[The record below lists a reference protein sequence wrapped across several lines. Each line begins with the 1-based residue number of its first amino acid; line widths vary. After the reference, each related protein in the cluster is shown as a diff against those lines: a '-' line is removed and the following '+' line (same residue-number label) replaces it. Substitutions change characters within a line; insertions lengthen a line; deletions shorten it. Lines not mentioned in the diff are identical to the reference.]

1 MSQKVNQN
9 IYNTFTGGAA
19 TQATNE
25 ANKSQLPG
33 RENGPA
39 DAYRHILLSAELT
52 RKYGEDYAR
61 ALLEGHE
68 WTGNNGGQTGA
79 AESMDRHNNELG
91 IAIGQHLRD
100 SGGTWND
107 VVSESRK
114 LIDPSQNGDPESASW
129 LPPEDWAKNPINN
142 NTNQRMPNDDPRLNW
157 PPTWPDDP
165 FEEGNS
171 DAYGDDYNWPTYR
184 PIYEFIEFI
193 KRQLQSASTLR
204 SPIVLDLDGNGVQT
218 VSLAEGVFFDHGG
231 DGFAERSGWVAPGD
245 GLLVWDNDANGLID
259 SGRELFGAETLLP
272 DGTRAVNG
280 FEALRALDT
289 NADGVIDASDPVFAQ
304 LRVWVDASA
313 DGRSGEGELLTLQ
326 QAGVRSINLSYT
338 NSPHIDP
345 QGNAHRQLGNYTTTD
360 GATRA
365 ATDVWVRTN
374 PTQSL
379 PTEWL
384 DVPADI
390 AALPDAQGYGL
401 VRDLHQAMAAD
412 ATGELQALV
421 LAFTQAQTPQERDAL
436 LTELIYHWA
445 GVQDVDPT
453 SRASRMIYGNA
464 IGDIRAFMRIS
475 TTRTF
480 GQQPSIH

>member
-1 MSQKVNQN
+1 
-9 IYNTFTGGAA
+9 
-19 TQATNE
+19 
-25 ANKSQLPG
+25 
-33 RENGPA
+33 
-39 DAYRHILLSAELT
+39 
-52 RKYGEDYAR
+52 
-61 ALLEGHE
+61 
-68 WTGNNGGQTGA
+68 
-79 AESMDRHNNELG
+79 
-91 IAIGQHLRD
+91 
-100 SGGTWND
+100 
-107 VVSESRK
+107 
-114 LIDPSQNGDPESASW
+114 
-129 LPPEDWAKNPINN
+129 
-142 NTNQRMPNDDPRLNW
+142 
-157 PPTWPDDP
+157 
-165 FEEGNS
+165 
-171 DAYGDDYNWPTYR
+171 
-184 PIYEFIEFI
+184 
-193 KRQLQSASTLR
+193 
-204 SPIVLDLDGNGVQT
+204 
-218 VSLAEGVFFDHGG
+218 
-231 DGFAERSGWVAPGD
+231 
-245 GLLVWDNDANGLID
+245 
-259 SGRELFGAETLLP
+259 
-272 DGTRAVNG
+272 
-280 FEALRALDT
+280 
-289 NADGVIDASDPVFAQ
+289 VFAQ